1 MKLKY
6 IVVYEQTAN
15 SYAAYLPD
23 LPGCVCAAK
32 TWGEIQQMAR
42 DAVAFHIEGILAD
55 GDPLP
60 ERAMTLED
68 AMAYHAEPLTG
79 AELASLS
86 PYGAAPPALSTTFA
100 TVEVDVK
107 LPVGAGGRIMDLP

>member
-32 TWGEIQQMAR
+32 TWGEIQQMAQ
-42 DAVAFHIEGILAD
+42 DAVAFHIEGMLAD
-55 GDPLP
+55 GAPLP

-86 PYGAAPPALSTTFA
+86 HYGDAPPALSTTFA
-100 TVEVDVK
+100 PVEVDVK
-107 LPVGAGGRIMDLP
+107 LPVGAGGRIIDLP

>member
-15 SYAAYLPD
+15 SYGAYLPD

-32 TWGEIQQMAR
+32 TWGEIQQIAR
-42 DAVAFHIEGILAD
+42 DAVAFHIEGMLAD

-60 ERAMTLED
+60 ERAMTLKD
-68 AMAYHAEPLTG
+68 AMSYHAEPLTG

-100 TVEVDVK
+100 TVEVVVES
-107 LPVGAGGRIMDLP
+107 LVGAGSGIMSLP

>member
-1 MKLKY
+1 M
-6 IVVYEQTAN
+6 VYEQTAN
-15 SYAAYLPD
+15 SYAAYLPY

-32 TWGEIQQMAR
+32 TWGEIQRMAH
-42 DAVAFHIEGILAD
+42 DTVAFHIEGMLAD

-79 AELASLS
+79 AELASL
-86 PYGAAPPALSTTFA
+86 PQYGDAAPALSTTFA
-100 TVEVDVK
+100 TVEVDVGF
-107 LPVGAGGRIMDLP
+107 PAGAGLGGATARGT